1 VVGVESLELEP
12 VMEEVANRDSRPC
25 CSGHNALLFREQ
37 MGTLK
42 QLRDNLALA
51 QRDLAKLA
59 GVAPSTIV
67 DLETGRRSPRPSTRR
82 KLARA
87 LKVLPNEIE
96 FPRSRQ
102 PR

>member
-1 VVGVESLELEP
+1 MVGVESLELERAT
-12 VMEEVANRDSRPC
+12 EEVANRDSRPC

-37 MGTLK
+37 MATLK

-59 GVAPSTIV
+59 GVAGSTIV
-67 DLETGRRSPRPSTRR
+67 DLENGRRSPRPSTRR

-87 LKVLPNEIE
+87 LKVRPHEIE
-96 FPRSRQ
+96 FPRTWQSR
-102 PR
+102 